1 MNLWPFLQVFHT
13 ASCEFPHAT
22 YPPHPVLTRV
32 SLLRPSNIHPL
43 SSDFN
48 LSPTLKTRISAIER
62 NRQIEHVLR
71 ADIRQKEGEGGS
83 MGIQAGAVLTTVYR
97 LPRLWLTSL
106 LAEAS
111 SDLTGPPSPSSSRE
125 SNSNMEE
132 GLGKEL
138 WNKEREKQATG
149 AGTTENIEEWET
161 NQLQTQC
168 RPPIQG
174 LRTRPR
180 PWPREVR
187 QHGHPSPC
195 QGWWSRISALRSPTG
210 YRQGCR
216 CVSNMI
222 RRLHI
227 SH

>member
-1 MNLWPFLQVFHT
+1 
-13 ASCEFPHAT
+13 
-22 YPPHPVLTRV
+22 
-32 SLLRPSNIHPL
+32 
-43 SSDFN
+43 
-48 LSPTLKTRISAIER
+48 
-62 NRQIEHVLR
+62 
-71 ADIRQKEGEGGS
+71 
-83 MGIQAGAVLTTVYR
+83 MGIQAGTVLTTVYR

-132 GLGKEL
+132 GLGNEL
-138 WNKEREKQATG
+138 WDKEREGQATG
-149 AGTTENIEEWET
+149 AGKIENIEEWET

-195 QGWWSRISALRSPTG
+195 QGWWSRLSALRSPTG

-222 RRLHI
+222 RRIAYQSLKLTLGQLLRQERGCRLCYRVEEGPCCLRPNSPCRRPQADGAQEVRWSRCPCQEAKGGSIAFLVHDLY
-227 SH
+227 

>member
-13 ASCEFPHAT
+13 ASCEFLHAT

-32 SLLRPSNIHPL
+32 SLLRPSNLHPL

-138 WNKEREKQATG
+138 
-149 AGTTENIEEWET
+149 
-161 NQLQTQC
+161 
-168 RPPIQG
+168 
-174 LRTRPR
+174 
-180 PWPREVR
+180 
-187 QHGHPSPC
+187 
-195 QGWWSRISALRSPTG
+195 
-210 YRQGCR
+210 
-216 CVSNMI
+216 
-222 RRLHI
+222 
-227 SH
+227 